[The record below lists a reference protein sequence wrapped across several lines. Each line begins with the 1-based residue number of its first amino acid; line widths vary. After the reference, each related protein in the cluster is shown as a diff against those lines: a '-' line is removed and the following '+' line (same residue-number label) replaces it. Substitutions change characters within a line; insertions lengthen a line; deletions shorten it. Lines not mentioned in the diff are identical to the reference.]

1 MTSKTYTHTEVMNV
15 ARYLGLEPEEVLAI
29 EISFFG
35 VDVLY
40 TEESGKGSRT
50 YQVVGDYA

>member
-1 MTSKTYTHTEVMNV
+1 MTKETYTHTEVMNV

>member
-1 MTSKTYTHTEVMNV
+1 MTKETYTHTEVLNV
-15 ARYLGLEPEEVLAI
+15 ARYLGLVPEEVLAI

-35 VDVLY
+35 VEVLY

-50 YQVVGDYA
+50 YRVVGDYA

>member
-1 MTSKTYTHTEVMNV
+1 MTKETYTHTEVMNV

-29 EISFFG
+29 EISFFK

-40 TEESGKGSRT
+40 TEKSGKGSRT

>member
-15 ARYLGLEPEEVLAI
+15 ARYLGLVPEEVLAI

-35 VDVLY
+35 VEVLY

-50 YQVVGDYA
+50 YRVVGDYA